1 MEEERCTMFSFMTGH
16 VFAAVLHFLCAVSAW
31 CCPVFPILPIVLFL
45 LERNRIARVACIHT
59 VLVCLVMDVLAFVPV
74 ILWLIIRACTHA
86 SGAFYVICTV
96 LFAAVLLI
104 LGFILLIVEVTC
116 GVKSLKKE
124 PVIVPF
130 ITGWVAKLSE
140 KLM

>member
-1 MEEERCTMFSFMTGH
+1 MEDERCTMFSFMTGH
-16 VFAAVLHFLCAVSAW
+16 VFAAVLHFLCGLSAW

-45 LERNRIARVACIHT
+45 IERNQQARAACIHT

-74 ILWLIIRACTHA
+74 ILWLIIRSASHA
-86 SGAFYVICTV
+86 AGAFYVICTV
-96 LFAAVLLI
+96 LFVGVLLI

-116 GVKSLKKE
+116 GVKSLKRE
-124 PVIVPF
+124 PVVVPF
-130 ITGWVAKLSE
+130 ITNWVAKLSE